1 MKRLNSKLII
11 GGVLISAL
19 LMNSCSKFNQDD
31 NKEDAAEIV
40 IGTMIDIDLFPEEVY
55 AAYDCELNHI
65 NDLAEGVIVTES
77 SATFPKT
84 VTFDYGTGCL
94 DKWGK
99 TRKGKVNVIA
109 SGLMSL
115 VGSTTQIT
123 YENFSINDFI
133 IKGTRSAENIGP
145 NSVGHPVIKYAG
157 TIEFSKNSRTRTYTF
172 NNQREFIIG
181 SGTCDVSDDEFLIT
195 GSGSMNTCSK
205 RTVPLSISTPIHY
218 SMRECLYPF
227 SGKIDIGSSNRGVI
241 IDFGNGDCDNLAEI
255 QVKRRNKN
263 AIFNLETREIIQ

>member
-1 MKRLNSKLII
+1 MKKLKSKLII
-11 GGVLISAL
+11 GGVLISSL
-19 LMNSCSKFNQDD
+19 LMNSCGKFNHDD
-31 NKEDAAEIV
+31 NREDAAEIV

-55 AAYDCELNHI
+55 AAYDCELNHN
-65 NDLAEGVIVTES
+65 NDLAEGVLVSEN

-99 TRKGKVNVIA
+99 TRKGKVIVIA
-109 SGLMSL
+109 SGLMSIT
-115 VGSTTQIT
+115 GNTTEIT
-123 YENFSINDFI
+123 YENFSINDFQ
-133 IKGTRSAENIGP
+133 IKGSRFAENIGL
-145 NSVGHPVIKYAG
+145 NSNGHPVIKYNG
-157 TIEFSKNSRTRTYTF
+157 TIEFSKNSKSRTYTF
-172 NNQREFIIG
+172 NNQREFIAG
-181 SGTCDVSDDEFLIT
+181 FGTCDLTDDEFLIT

-205 RTVPLSISTPIHY
+205 RTVPLSVSTPIHY

-241 IDFGNGDCDNLAEI
+241 IDFGQGACDNLAEI